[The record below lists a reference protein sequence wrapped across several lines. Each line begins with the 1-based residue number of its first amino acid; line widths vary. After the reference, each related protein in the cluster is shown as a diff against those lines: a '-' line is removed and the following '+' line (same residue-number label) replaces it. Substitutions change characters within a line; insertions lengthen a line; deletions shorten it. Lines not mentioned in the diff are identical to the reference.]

1 MALETS
7 GAASLVVGL
16 LIMMFSVRLRSEKCQ
31 PSASDGGPSLLTI
44 ALAAPGAGRRTA
56 QRLAEVA
63 VQDELLVV
71 CTGSGA
77 PAVVAE
83 LRRRLPR
90 HDVVALD
97 ISSSAGIMGHHAVVL
112 NELLEIGSLP
122 VVAVPAGQG
131 TDVAAQLS
139 DLLQADRVLRTAGR
153 ADLREVWRRGDRY
166 LVDTNH

>member
-1 MALETS
+1 
-7 GAASLVVGL
+7 
-16 LIMMFSVRLRSEKCQ
+16 MMFAVRLRPEKHR
-31 PSASDGGPSLLTI
+31 PAPSDGEPSLLTI

-56 QRLAEVA
+56 QRLAQVA

-97 ISSSAGIMGHHAVVL
+97 ISSSVGVQGHHAVML
-112 NELLEIGSLP
+112 NDLLEIGSLP
-122 VVAVPAGQG
+122 VVAVPARQG
-131 TDVAAQLS
+131 SDVAAQLS
-139 DLLQADRVLRTAGR
+139 DWLQADRVLRTAGR
-153 ADLREVWRRGDRY
+153 ADLFEVWRR
-166 LVDTNH
+166 

>member
-1 MALETS
+1 
-7 GAASLVVGL
+7 
-16 LIMMFSVRLRSEKCQ
+16 MFSVHLRPEKHR
-31 PSASDGGPSLLTI
+31 PAPSDGEPSLLTI
-44 ALAAPGAGRRTA
+44 ALAAPGAGRRAA
-56 QRLAEVA
+56 QRLAAVA

-97 ISSSAGIMGHHAVVL
+97 ISSSVGLQAHHAVVV

-122 VVAVPAGQG
+122 VVAVPARQG
-131 TDVAAQLS
+131 SDVAAQLS

-153 ADLREVWRRGDRY
+153 ADLREVWRRADRY
-166 LVDTNH
+166 LVDTSS

>member
-1 MALETS
+1 MALETA

-16 LIMMFSVRLRSEKCQ
+16 LAIMFSARLRSEKHR
-31 PSASDGGPSLLTI
+31 PSTSDGGASLLTI
-44 ALAAPGAGRRTA
+44 ALAAPGAGRPAA
-56 QRLAEVA
+56 QRLADVA

-77 PAVVAE
+77 SAVVAE

-97 ISSSAGIMGHHAVVL
+97 ISSPAGIVGHHAVVL
-112 NELLEIGSLP
+112 NDLLEIGSLP
-122 VVAVPAGQG
+122 VVAVPARQG

-153 ADLREVWRRGDRY
+153 ADLREVWRRGERH
-166 LVDTNH
+166 LVDTSH

>member
-1 MALETS
+1 VALETA

-16 LIMMFSVRLRSEKCQ
+16 LVMMFSVRLRPEKHR
-31 PSASDGGPSLLTI
+31 PATSDGEPSLLTI
-44 ALAAPGAGRRTA
+44 ALAAPGAGRRAA

-97 ISSSAGIMGHHAVVL
+97 ISSPVGVQGHHAVVL
-112 NELLEIGSLP
+112 NDLLEIGSLP
-122 VVAVPAGQG
+122 VVAVPASQG
-131 TDVAAQLS
+131 SDVAAQLS

-166 LVDTNH
+166 LVDTSS